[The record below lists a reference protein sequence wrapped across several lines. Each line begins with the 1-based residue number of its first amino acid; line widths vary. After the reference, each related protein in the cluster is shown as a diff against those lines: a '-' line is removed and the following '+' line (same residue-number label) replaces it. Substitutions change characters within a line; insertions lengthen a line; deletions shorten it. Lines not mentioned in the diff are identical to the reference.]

1 MICLGFFGLL
11 SLAGGLVLGYY
22 AWRNFQ
28 ASSLVS
34 RPLSRVAK
42 LRSGFRKVRG
52 QIAPI
57 GKPLL
62 SPITGKPCVY
72 YRLRVYE
79 EKKSWSSAPD
89 PGVAGAAA
97 AGMVVGGVFGVAAG
111 ALLYNAATTTGRVGD
126 KVNRSWHPILDDD
139 VSIPLVVEDE
149 TGAVEVDL
157 RGATII
163 PKEKSRLM
171 SDMLHPAPTSLTDL
185 LLDEYEIHQV
195 DRAGRMRTLHYVEE
209 ALLVG
214 AKVTVVGAVDT
225 RKNGDFCFQRKG
237 DTLLVSERDLSKE
250 GRAARG
256 RAMGFSAGA
265 GAALAVGLGMLS
277 GAFILLV
284 RELLASR

>member
-1 MICLGFFGLL
+1 VICLGFFGLL
-11 SLAGGLVLGYY
+11 SLAGGLVLAYY

-52 QIAPI
+52 QVAPI

-62 SPITGKPCVY
+62 SPITNKPCVY

-79 EKKSWSSAPD
+79 EKKSWSSKPD
-89 PGVAGAAA
+89 VGIVGAYMIGGA
-97 AGMVVGGVFGVAAG
+97 VGAI
-111 ALLYNAATTTGRVGD
+111 LYNATANTGRLGD
-126 KVNRSWHPILDDD
+126 NATRSWHPILDDD
-139 VSIPLVVEDE
+139 VSISLVVEDE

-171 SDMLHPAPTSLTDL
+171 SDMLHPAPASLTDL

-195 DRAGRMRTLHYVEE
+195 DRAGRARTLHYIEE

-225 RKNGDFCFQRKG
+225 LKNGDSCFQRKG
-237 DTLLVSERDLSKE
+237 DTLLVSERDLLKE

-277 GAFILLV
+277 GALILIV
-284 RELLASR
+284 RALLAGR

>member
-1 MICLGFFGLL
+1 VEFLLGFFGLV
-11 SLAGGLVLGYY
+11 SLAGGLVLAYY

-42 LRSGFRKVRG
+42 LRPGRRKVRG

-62 SPITGKPCVY
+62 SPVTNKPCVY

-79 EKKSWSSAPD
+79 EKKTWKSKPD
-89 PGVAGAAA
+89 PGIVGAF
-97 AGMVVGGVFGVAAG
+97 VVGGAVG
-111 ALLYNAATTTGRVGD
+111 AILYNATASTGRLGD
-126 KVNRSWHPILDDD
+126 NATYSWHPILDDD

-163 PKEKSRLM
+163 PKEKARIM
-171 SDMLHPAPTSLTDL
+171 SDMLHPAPASLTDL

-195 DRAGRMRTLHYVEE
+195 DRAGRARTLHYVEE

-225 RKNGDFCFQRKG
+225 LKNGDVGFRRKD

-277 GAFILLV
+277 GAFIIFVRALLV
-284 RELLASR
+284 GR

>member
-1 MICLGFFGLL
+1 M
-11 SLAGGLVLGYY
+11 LGYY

-28 ASSLVS
+28 ASSLVT
-34 RPLSRVAK
+34 RPLSRAAK
-42 LRSGFRKVRG
+42 LRPGFRKMRG
-52 QIAPI
+52 KVASI

-62 SPITGKPCVY
+62 SPVTNKPCVY

-79 EKKSWSSAPD
+79 EKKSWSSTAD
-89 PGVAGAAA
+89 VGVGGAAVAGGLLFGAL
-97 AGMVVGGVFGVAAG
+97 GGAVG
-111 ALLYNAATTTGRVGD
+111 ALLYQASTNTGRMGGD

-149 TGAVEVDL
+149 TGTVEVDL

-163 PKEKSRLM
+163 PKEKARLM

-185 LLDEYEIHQV
+185 LLDEYEIHSV
-195 DRAGRMRTLHYVEE
+195 DRAGRVRTLHYVEE

-225 RKNGDFCFQRKG
+225 LKNGDFCFQRKG

-256 RAMGFSAGA
+256 RAIGFSAGA

-277 GAFILLV
+277 GAIILIV
-284 RELLASR
+284 RVFLAMR